1 MCCGH
6 CGGGHYQC
14 FSYSTLLPYLLRQ
27 SVGRHLHSSPPV
39 ANQKYA
45 LDLAFTFVLCAA
57 TIRQTSNVLVK
68 LFDRLDAE
76 RMLLGPIFLEIGVA
90 KVLVES
96 CLMIVALKIRRTASG
111 CY

>member
-1 MCCGH
+1 M
-6 CGGGHYQC
+6 
-14 FSYSTLLPYLLRQ
+14 
-27 SVGRHLHSSPPV
+27 VGTQLHTSPPV

-45 LDLAFTFVLCAA
+45 LDLAFTFVLCAS

-68 LFDRLDAE
+68 LFVRLDAE
-76 RMLLGPIFLEIGVA
+76 RMLLGSIFLECCVA

-96 CLMIVALKIRRTASG
+96 CLMIFPFKIRRTARD